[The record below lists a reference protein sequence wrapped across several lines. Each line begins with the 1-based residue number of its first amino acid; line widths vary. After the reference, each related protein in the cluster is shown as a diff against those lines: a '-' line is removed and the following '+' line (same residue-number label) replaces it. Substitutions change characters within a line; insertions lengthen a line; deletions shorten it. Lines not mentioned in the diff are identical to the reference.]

1 MSTNKIFMEA
11 SFDISFKEPITDR
24 SIDEIK
30 DCMHLSV
37 GGFDFVIQEKSFPF
51 DFESWSA
58 KITGINQENNTLSI
72 DYYSGYGGMIKCDN
86 IDFNTYKKYY
96 DEAGFT
102 KDDIKA
108 GILASVSDISEFY
121 VSMTEND
128 SENDELID
136 HIIINEIYFVDEND
150 IGYYVSKPIID
161 NFNSREKQ
169 K

>member
-1 MSTNKIFMEA
+1 MNTNKIFMEA
-11 SFDISFKEPITDR
+11 KFDIYFKEPITDR

-30 DCMHLSV
+30 DRMHLDV

-58 KITGINQENNTLSI
+58 KITGINRENNTLSI
-72 DYYSGYGGMIKCDN
+72 DYFSGDGGMIKCDN
-86 IDFNTYKKYY
+86 IDFDIYKEYY
-96 DEAGFT
+96 DKAGFT
-102 KDDIKA
+102 KDDINA

-121 VSMTEND
+121 VSMTEKD

-136 HIIINEIYFVDEND
+136 HIVINEICFIDEND
-150 IGYYVSKPIID
+150 IGYYASKPIID
-161 NFNSREKQ
+161 NFNSKEKH